1 MTTPSSSLDPSQAP
15 AVSASSVTDYIQLG
29 WEDFTKNPLILLS
42 LVIVPFFVQM
52 AISIPAN
59 FLNVYMKSQ
68 NGTNVGLAMIGIGI
82 SILLGLFQMS
92 FHFFWTVVQS
102 RTTYRL
108 AKGEKIEFGDM
119 LSVTPYLIPALGAAL
134 INMLAISVGMVMLII
149 PGLIVLLMVSFTNFF
164 IVSRNMG
171 AIEAIQASFQTVMQ
185 NAGTVLLA
193 VLLIFALNL
202 AGLMLCC
209 VGVLVSGPV
218 TLMMFARLFVDLT
231 EGVPVLTA
239 SA

>member
-1 MTTPSSSLDPSQAP
+1 MATSSTR
-15 AVSASSVTDYIQLG
+15 SVTDYIQLG
-29 WEDFTKNPLILLS
+29 WEDFTKNPLILLA
-42 LVIVPFFVQM
+42 LVIVPFLLHM
-52 AISIPAN
+52 AVSIPAN
-59 FLNVYMKSQ
+59 FLNVYMKTQ
-68 NGTNVGLAMIGIGI
+68 NETNLGLTLIGIGI
-82 SILLGLFQMS
+82 SLLLGLFQVV

-102 RTTYRL
+102 QTTYRL
-108 AKGEKIEFGDM
+108 AKGQKVEFGDM
-119 LSVTPYLIPALGAAL
+119 LSVTPYLIPALGASL

-185 NAGTVLLA
+185 NAGTVILTFLLMS
-193 VLLIFALNL
+193 ALNL

-209 VGVLVSGPV
+209 VGILISGPV

-231 EGVPVLTA
+231 ETSSVEALVEVI
-239 SA
+239 